1 MKKLFR
7 LILVMVLATMTM
19 SFSACDNNE
28 PTPPAQEPT
37 PKPDYECFYRLDGG
51 DKVEIKSVYMEQREE
66 CLLILFSP
74 ADGALNTE
82 SLGAEY
88 VKIELPV
95 AAVGGTMELIE
106 CSDVVVYAMLECLDS
121 PIGVNCEGITTV
133 KSGELTVTNN
143 GDNSYAIN
151 LGMTLKDGKLFE
163 ACCVGECEIEELP
176 VLPDEGNYFAYN
188 GEIIT
193 LNSMGYMTNNV
204 ANIGLQYAMVMTPV
218 EGLDTYDAMIDSGEY
233 LFLSLGKG
241 LIADAQEIDVMD
253 ISADDEMYMFFAVLD
268 GINIEDYAFDHS
280 SIAEGMISVSIDAET
295 CDLTL
300 DASYKTRGGDSLRVL
315 ATLPLFAKPE
325 KPEDVGNTFCYN
337 WTNISKELTVGAAF
351 VEDTLDGVVYT
362 LCVDDVKT
370 YVSYEDTVFLRVEV
384 AGRRADDS
392 FKFDVAT
399 CDEEFNMWLCDPI
412 RGMDLRVNNERREGC
427 SGEFSVQRGV
437 VVCNLYYD
445 ATNADNIEF
454 NTAYGGKYRSV
465 NECYDIVYD
474 ERTTLFVPRSVV
486 LDNSGEEFKIYVSSK
501 EGVTTVAA
509 MADAEVVIAYPSD
522 GWETLLKGNFVSGSS
537 HRTMSFTLNGE
548 RCVKGEG
555 DILGM
560 NCQFKAYDAANGR
573 IGLNANLYNERGGVA
588 LYYSGSFTLVE

>member
-7 LILVMVLATMTM
+7 LILVMVLATMTL

-37 PKPDYECFYRLDGG
+37 PKPDYEWFYRLDGG

-66 CLLILFSP
+66 RLLILFSP
-74 ADGALNTE
+74 ADGTLSPE

-88 VKIELPV
+88 VKIEMPV
-95 AAVGGTMELIE
+95 AAIGGAVELIE
-106 CSDVVVYAMLECLDS
+106 SSDVEVYAKFECLDS
-121 PIGVNCEGITTV
+121 PVGVNCESVTTV
-133 KSGELTVTNN
+133 KSGELTVANK
-143 GDNSYAIN
+143 GDSSYGIS
-151 LGMTLKDGKLFE
+151 LSMTLTDGKLFE

-176 VLPDEGNYFAYN
+176 MLPDVGNYVAIN
-188 GEIIT
+188 GEVIT
-193 LNSMGYMTNNV
+193 LNSMGYMVNNV
-204 ANIGLQYAMVMTPV
+204 ADLGLQYAMVMTPA

-233 LFLSLGKG
+233 LFLSLGEE

-253 ISADDEMYMFFAVLD
+253 ISADDEMYMFFAFLE
-268 GINIEDYAFDHS
+268 GIDIEDYAFDHS
-280 SIAEGMISVSIDAET
+280 SIAEGVIRVTIDAET

-300 DASYKTRGGDSLRVL
+300 DARYKMRGGDRLRVL
-315 ATLPLFAKPE
+315 ATLPLFATPE
-325 KPEDVGNTFCYN
+325 EPEDVVNTFSYN
-337 WTNISKELTVGAAF
+337 WANISKKFAVGAAF
-351 VEDTLDGVVYT
+351 VEETLEGVVYT

-399 CDEEFNMWLCDPI
+399 CDEAFNMWLCDPI

-427 SGEFSVQRGV
+427 SGEFSVQEGV
-437 VVCNLYYD
+437 VVCELRYG
-445 ATNADNIEF
+445 ATNADNVEF
-454 NTAYGGKYRSV
+454 SAAYGGKCRSV

-486 LDNSGEEFKIYVSSK
+486 LENSSEEFKIYVSSK
-501 EGVTTVAA
+501 EGATTVAA

-537 HRTMSFTLNGE
+537 HRTMSFTLNGK